1 MSLSTRIRLASAI
14 FIGLLVFFPAHAR
27 AADAGASRKANDR
40 ADALPTGAL
49 NTSPS
54 PYLREA
60 AGGPIRWQ
68 PWAETTL
75 ALARRLKR
83 PLLIDIG
90 AGWCHWCHV
99 MDATTYADP
108 QIAAKLNSSFVPIKV
123 DMDVRPDIDSLY
135 QNAAARLTGAGGW
148 PLTCFAT
155 PSGTL
160 LYAAGYLP
168 PLPEPN
174 GEPTSAMLP
183 LLERIASAFEKDP
196 NTVERQAAALAK
208 RIAQQSSPAIFSGGS
223 DQASLRRQILAALAT
238 SYDETS
244 GGFGRGSGPRF
255 YDFPAIRLALAYGF
269 FQHDAFR
276 RMAIESLD
284 KIARGGVFD
293 QLGGGFHRYSTDPAW
308 RVPHFEKMAYDQAM
322 ALRTY
327 SEAYQLTGD
336 PALLVTIAAI
346 RSYVNQALL
355 DPVTHAFFADQDADS
370 FKGDDGSYY
379 TWTIAEVK
387 KILPPDVARAA
398 IIFYGM
404 GDAPAL
410 APDGR
415 IVLRRPFTDEQL
427 SKQMGIWSAAAKRL
441 QTRAKLPMLAV
452 REKRPAP
459 PVDRSIMTDRNAL
472 MISGYLAA
480 SSATGDRISRQ
491 AALVA
496 LDFILANLRTPN
508 GDFFHLWVDGQ
519 GASVPGIAADQV
531 YLQNALLEAYQASGD
546 EKYLKEA
553 RSLAEIIIS
562 HYRDHTGLIVNR
574 SSSSDHGALGAVGG
588 PQVMY
593 DQPMPSIQAEAAH
606 ALRTLAKITSDS
618 RYSKVAEGLLAPAPH
633 MVGSAADATLG
644 SLGLALEE
652 RADGG
657 ATVAIVGISDDPRT
671 QSLVAMA
678 LNTFRPGK
686 VIIRIDPSQARHA
699 AMPAAVRAMYE
710 AAADRKEPLAF
721 VCAGTAC
728 SKPSATTDELRTVLG
743 DFQVDEIGRSLAVPS
758 GSNQAATNSP

>member
-14 FIGLLVFFPAHAR
+14 FIGLLVFFAAS
-27 AADAGASRKANDR
+27 AGADAGGKRKPSAG
-40 ADALPTGAL
+40 AEALPAGAL
-49 NTSPS
+49 NNSPS
-54 PYLREA
+54 LYLREA
-60 AGGPIRWQ
+60 ADGPIRWQ
-68 PWAETTL
+68 PWGETTL
-75 ALARRLKR
+75 ALAHRLKR

-99 MDATTYADP
+99 MDGTTYADP
-108 QIAAKLNSSFVPIKV
+108 QVAAELNSSFVPVKV
-123 DMDVRPDIDSLY
+123 DMDVRPDIDSFY
-135 QNAAARLTGAGGW
+135 QNAASRLTGAGGW

-168 PLPEPN
+168 PLPQPN
-174 GEPTSAMLP
+174 GGETSAMLP
-183 LLERIASAFEKDP
+183 LLDRIASAYEKDP

-208 RIAQQSSPAIFSGGS
+208 RIAEHSSPAVPSTGS
-223 DQASLRRQILAALAT
+223 DPATLRREILAALAT

-255 YDFPAIRLALAYGF
+255 YDFPAIRLAIAYGF
-269 FQHDAFR
+269 FQHDSFR

-293 QLGGGFHRYSTDPAW
+293 QLGGGFHRYSTDQAW

-322 ALRTY
+322 ALRAY

-336 PALLVTIAAI
+336 SALLVTIAAI

-379 TWTIAEVK
+379 TWTVAEVK
-387 KILPPDVARAA
+387 KILPPEVARAA
-398 IIFYGM
+398 TIFYGM
-404 GDAPAL
+404 ADTPAL

-415 IVLRRPFTDEQL
+415 IVLRRPFTDEEL
-427 SKQMGIWSAAAKRL
+427 SKQMGIWTAAAKRL
-441 QTRAKLPMLAV
+441 QTRAKLPMLAA

-491 AALVA
+491 AALAA
-496 LDFILANLRTPN
+496 LDFIVANLRTPK

-531 YLQNALLEAYQASGD
+531 YLQNALLDAYQSSGD

-553 RSLAEIIIS
+553 RSLADTIVS
-562 HYRDHTGLIVNR
+562 HYRDHAGLIVNR
-574 SSSSDHGALGAVGG
+574 TSSSGQGAFAAAGG

-606 ALRTLAKITSDS
+606 ALRTLAEITSDPH
-618 RYSKVAEGLLAPAPH
+618 YAKIAETLLAPAPH
-633 MVGSAADATLG
+633 MVGSAADVTLG

-652 RADGG
+652 QADGG
-657 ATVAIVGISDDPRT
+657 ASVAIVGNPDDPRT
-671 QSLVAMA
+671 QSLVSMA

-686 VIIRIDPSQARHA
+686 VIIRIDPSKAKHA

-710 AAADRKEPLAF
+710 AAADRKEPVAF

-728 SKPSATTDELRTVLG
+728 SKPSTTTDELRTALS
-743 DFQVDEIGRSLAVPS
+743 DFRVSEIARSLAIPS
-758 GSNQAATNSP
+758 GSAEAATNSP